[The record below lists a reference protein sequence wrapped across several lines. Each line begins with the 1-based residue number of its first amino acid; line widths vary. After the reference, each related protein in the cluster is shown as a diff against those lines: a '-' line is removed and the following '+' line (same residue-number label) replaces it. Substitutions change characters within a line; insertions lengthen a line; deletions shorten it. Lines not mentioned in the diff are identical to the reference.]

1 MLCSR
6 LWTRDLRQNLLRSDT
21 HPASGDPVRLNCF
34 ANSTPF
40 PGPLPR
46 FALSPTFWF
55 LGIELELRS
64 SLGVAFSRLLELR
77 SSLEGLGW
85 VSGLGVRW

>member
-1 MLCSR
+1 MY
-6 LWTRDLRQNLLRSDT
+6 LRQNLLRSDT

-64 SLGVAFSRLLELR
+64 SLGLAEWFLLLLELR
-77 SSLEGLGW
+77 SSLEGEGAF
-85 VSGLGVRW
+85 GVG